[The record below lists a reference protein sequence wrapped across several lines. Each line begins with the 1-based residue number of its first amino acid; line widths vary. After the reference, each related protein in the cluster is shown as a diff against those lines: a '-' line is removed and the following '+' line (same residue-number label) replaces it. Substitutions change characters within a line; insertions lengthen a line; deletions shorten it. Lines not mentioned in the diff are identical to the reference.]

1 MNVLKIERSLHVAVC
16 VYKAEAKLIKY
27 YFHREID
34 ATVAEN
40 LKQHI
45 WCPNNFFFH

>member
-1 MNVLKIERSLHVAVC
+1 MLLC

-27 YFHREID
+27 NFHSEID

-45 WCPNNFFFH
+45 WCPNNFFFFNKLRMIAC